1 MFAGCSDSS
10 SCATHLGG
18 TAMHDKLTVKV
29 REIVAGH
36 FRVDPLRLTDES
48 RLRDDLGADWLD
60 RLELMIAVEDQLAG
74 LEIADVDAD
83 QIETIGDL
91 TRVIESL
98 RKRGGALQ

>member
-1 MFAGCSDSS
+1 
-10 SCATHLGG
+10 
-18 TAMHDKLTVKV
+18 MHDNLTIKV

-36 FRVDPLRLTDES
+36 FRIDPERLTDES

-74 LEIADVDAD
+74 LEIADVVAD

-91 TRVIESL
+91 TRVVASL
-98 RKRGGALQ
+98 RKRAGALQ

>member
-1 MFAGCSDSS
+1 MQDN
-10 SCATHLGG
+10 
-18 TAMHDKLTVKV
+18 LTIKI
-29 REIVAGH
+29 RAIVAGH
-36 FRVDPLRLTDES
+36 FRIDPELLTDES

-74 LEIADVDAD
+74 LEITDVVAD

-98 RKRGGALQ
+98 HKRGVALQ

>member
-1 MFAGCSDSS
+1 
-10 SCATHLGG
+10 
-18 TAMHDKLTVKV
+18 MHDNLTVKV

-36 FRVDPLRLTDES
+36 FRIDPDRLTDES

-74 LEIADVDAD
+74 LEITDVVAD

-98 RKRGGALQ
+98 HKRGGALQ

>member
-1 MFAGCSDSS
+1 
-10 SCATHLGG
+10 
-18 TAMHDKLTVKV
+18 MHDNVTIKV

-36 FRVDPLRLTDES
+36 FRIDPERLTDES

-74 LEIADVDAD
+74 LEITDVVAD

-98 RKRGGALQ
+98 RKHGGALQ

>member
-1 MFAGCSDSS
+1 VIRGFV
-10 SCATHLGG
+10 LRIQGG
-18 TAMHDKLTVKV
+18 AAMHDNLAVKI

-36 FRVDPLRLTDES
+36 FRIDPDRLTDES

-60 RLELMIAVEDQLAG
+60 QLELMIAIEDQLAG
-74 LEIADVDAD
+74 FEITDLVAD

-98 RKRGGALQ
+98 HRGGGALQ

>member
-1 MFAGCSDSS
+1 MRDN
-10 SCATHLGG
+10 
-18 TAMHDKLTVKV
+18 LTVKV

-36 FRVDPLRLTDES
+36 FRIDPDRLTDEL

-74 LEIADVDAD
+74 LEITDVVAD
-83 QIETIGDL
+83 QIETVGDL

-98 RKRGGALQ
+98 HKRNAALQ